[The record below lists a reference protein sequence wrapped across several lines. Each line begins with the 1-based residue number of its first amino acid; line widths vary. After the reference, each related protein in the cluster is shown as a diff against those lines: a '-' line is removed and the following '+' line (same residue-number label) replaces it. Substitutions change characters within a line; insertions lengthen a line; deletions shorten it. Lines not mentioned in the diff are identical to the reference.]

1 MSFAN
6 PLVLWLLP
14 LALLPLLLERSHN
27 RSYSWVAM
35 LPSDPL
41 SNIIAIFLKL
51 LAVIALTF
59 ILLGLASPQTPEQ
72 HVEKTGVGAQIALVL
87 DRSAS
92 MDDPFSGAGIGGR
105 VGETKSA
112 AASRLITDFIRQRQ
126 NDLVGLITFSNSA
139 MHVLPLT
146 ENREAV
152 VAAVQATANNA
163 LFQTNI
169 GSGLSSGTSL
179 FEKIPNSGSRAIILL
194 SDGAG
199 RISADVQ
206 QKVRDWLDR
215 MDIGLYWIVLKQPG
229 GLSIFDETFVPKED
243 EPLPPVIALHE
254 YFQTLKTPFH
264 AYEADD
270 PSSLAKAIDDIN
282 QKEKKPIIYLEKIPG
297 KNYTQHCFMLAA
309 LMIALLLGVKY
320 LEVRTWHSA

>member
-112 AASRLITDFIRQRQ
+112 AASRLITDFIRQRE

-152 VAAVQATANNA
+152 VAAVQATADNA

-169 GSGLSSGTSL
+169 GSGLTSGTSL
-179 FEKIPNSGSRAIILL
+179 FEKIPNSGSRAIILI

-254 YFQTLKTPFH
+254 YFQTLKTPFN

-270 PSSLAKAIDDIN
+270 PGSLAKAIADIN

>member
-1 MSFAN
+1 MIFAN
-6 PLVLWLLP
+6 PIVLWLLP
-14 LALLPLLLERSHN
+14 LALLPLLLERTHT
-27 RSYSWVAM
+27 RAYSWIAM

-41 SNIIAIFLKL
+41 SNIVSIFLKL
-51 LAVIALTF
+51 LAVIALSF

-72 HVEKTGVGAQIALVL
+72 QIEKIGVGAQIALVL

-92 MDDPFSGAGIGGR
+92 MDDAFSGAGQSGR

-112 AASRLITDFIRQRQ
+112 AASRLITDFIKQRD
-126 NDLVGLITFSNSA
+126 NDMIGLVTFSNSA

-146 ENREAV
+146 DNREAV
-152 VAAVQATANNA
+152 IAAVKATAGNA

-179 FEKIPNSGSRAIILL
+179 FEKIPNSGSRAIILV

-199 RISADVQ
+199 RVSADVQ

-229 GLSIFDETFVPKED
+229 GLSIFDENYKPPED
-243 EPLPPVIALHE
+243 EALPPVIALHE
-254 YFQTLKTPFH
+254 YFKTLKTSFY

-270 PSSLAKAIDDIN
+270 PGSLAKAIDDIN
-282 QKEKKPIIYLEKIPG
+282 QKERKPITYLEKIPG
-297 KNYTQHCFMLAA
+297 KNFTRHCFIVAA
-309 LMIALLLGVKY
+309 MMIALLIGVKY

>member
-179 FEKIPNSGSRAIILL
+179 FDKIPNSGSRAIILI

>member
-1 MSFAN
+1 MSFVN
-6 PLVLWLLP
+6 PWVLWLLP
-14 LALLPLLLERSHN
+14 LALLPLLLERTHS

-41 SNIIAIFLKL
+41 SNLLAIFLKL
-51 LAVIALTF
+51 LAVVALSL
-59 ILLGLASPQTPEQ
+59 IILGLASPQTPEQ
-72 HVEKTGVGAQIALVL
+72 HVEKIGVGAQIALVL

-92 MDDPFSGAGIGGR
+92 MDDAFSGAGQGGR

-112 AASRLITDFIRQRQ
+112 AASRLIRDFIKERD
-126 NDLVGLITFSNSA
+126 NDMIGLVTFSNSA

-146 ENREAV
+146 DNREAIL
-152 VAAVQATANNA
+152 AAVKATAGNA

-169 GSGLSSGTSL
+169 GSGLTSGAGL
-179 FEKIPNSGSRAIILL
+179 FEKIPNSGSRAIILV

-199 RISADVQ
+199 RVSADVQ

-229 GLSIFDETFVPKED
+229 GLSIFDTEYKPPED
-243 EPLPPVIALHE
+243 QALPPVIELYE
-254 YFQTLKTPFH
+254 FFKTLKTSFN

-282 QKEKKPIIYLEKIPG
+282 LKEKKPISYLEKIPG
-297 KNYTQHCFMLAA
+297 KNFTRHCFIIAA

-320 LEVRTWHSA
+320 LEVRTWH

>member
-1 MSFAN
+1 MSFVN
-6 PLVLWLLP
+6 PWVLWLLP

-35 LPSDPL
+35 LPNDPL

-112 AASRLITDFIRQRQ
+112 AASRLITNFIRQRE

-152 VAAVQATANNA
+152 VAAVQATADNA

-179 FEKIPNSGSRAIILL
+179 FEKIPNSGSRAIILI

-254 YFQTLKTPFH
+254 YFQTLKTSFH

-270 PSSLAKAIDDIN
+270 PDSLAKAIADIN

>member
-1 MSFAN
+1 MFFAH

-14 LALLPLLLERSHN
+14 LALLPLVLERTHS

-35 LPSDPL
+35 LPRDPV
-41 SNIIAIFLKL
+41 SNVVAILLKL
-51 LAVIALTF
+51 LAVIALTL
-59 ILLGLASPQTPEQ
+59 IILGLASPQTPEHQ
-72 HVEKTGVGAQIALVL
+72 VQKTGVGAQIALVL

-92 MDDPFSGAGIGGR
+92 MDDPFSGGGQSGR

-112 AASRLITDFIRQRQ
+112 AASRLISEFIEERE
-126 NDLVGLITFSNSA
+126 NDMIGLITFSNSA

-146 ENREAV
+146 DNREAV
-152 VAAVQATANNA
+152 LAAVQATAGAA

-169 GSGLSSGTSL
+169 GSGLTSGASL
-179 FEKIPNSGSRAIILL
+179 FDNVPNSGSRAIILL

-199 RISADVQ
+199 RMSADVQ

-229 GLSIFDETFVPKED
+229 GLSIFDESYVPPED
-243 EPLPPVIALHE
+243 QPMSPVMELYE
-254 YFQTLKTPFH
+254 YFKTLKTTFN

-270 PSSLAKAIDDIN
+270 PSSLEKAIDDIN
-282 QKEKKPIIYLEKIPG
+282 QKEKKPIIYMEKIPG
-297 KNYTQHCFMLAA
+297 KHFARHCFAVA
-309 LMIALLLGVKY
+309 LIMIGLLLGVKY

>member
-35 LPSDPL
+35 LPNDPL

-92 MDDPFSGAGIGGR
+92 MDDPFSGAGVGGR

-112 AASRLITDFIRQRQ
+112 AASRLITDFIRQRE